1 MGIDK
6 ELRDQ
11 GYEFDYE
18 RSERESPAEIWIN
31 RKVGLGIRLKWFRL
45 GR

>member
-1 MGIDK
+1 MGIDG
-6 ELRDQ
+6 ELRKQ
-11 GYEFDYE
+11 GYEFDCE

-31 RKVGLGIRLKWFRL
+31 RKAGLGVCLEWFRL